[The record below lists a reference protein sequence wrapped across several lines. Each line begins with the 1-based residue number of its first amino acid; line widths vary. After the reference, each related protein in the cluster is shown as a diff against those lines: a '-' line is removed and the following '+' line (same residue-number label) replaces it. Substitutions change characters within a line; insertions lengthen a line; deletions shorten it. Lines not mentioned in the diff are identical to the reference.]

1 MLGRDNRWTGDE
13 ARAEGGLHVH
23 KITPF
28 LWFNDGADEAAKLYV
43 SIFAGSVVDEQRW
56 GPGGAAPEG
65 SLLSVTFEIDGR
77 EFIAF
82 NGGPDHPF
90 TDAFSISVTVD
101 TQEELDSAWDRLIED
116 GGRPVACGWL
126 QDRFGLS
133 WQIVPNILMDLLR
146 SSDGDAAARVTAV
159 MLNSVKLDFA
169 EIKAAAA
176 G

>member
-1 MLGRDNRWTGDE
+1 M
-13 ARAEGGLHVH
+13 H
-23 KITPF
+23 KATPF

-43 SIFAGSVVDEQRW
+43 SVFAGSVVDEQRW

-82 NGGPDHPF
+82 NGGSGHPF

-101 TQEELDSAWDRLIED
+101 TQEELDSAWDRLIEG
-116 GGRPVACGWL
+116 GGRPIACGWL
-126 QDRFGLS
+126 QDRFGLF
-133 WQIVPNILMDLLR
+133 WQIVPSVLMDLLR
-146 SSDGDAAARVTAV
+146 SSDGEVAARVTRV
-159 MLNSVKLDFA
+159 MLDSVKLDFA
-169 EIKAAAA
+169 AIRAAAQ

>member
-1 MLGRDNRWTGDE
+1 M
-13 ARAEGGLHVH
+13 H

-28 LWFNDGADEAAKLYV
+28 LWFDDGAEDAAKLYV
-43 SIFAGSVVDEQRW
+43 SIFAGSIVDEQRW

-77 EFIAF
+77 QYIAF

-90 TDAFSISVTVD
+90 TDAFSISVSVD
-101 TQEELDSAWDRLIED
+101 TQEELDSAWDRLIEG

-133 WQIVPNILMDLLR
+133 WQIVPSILMDLLR
-146 SSDGDAAARVTAV
+146 SPDAGVATRVTKV
-159 MLNSVKLDFA
+159 MLDSVKLDFA
-169 EIKAAAA
+169 AIKAAAE